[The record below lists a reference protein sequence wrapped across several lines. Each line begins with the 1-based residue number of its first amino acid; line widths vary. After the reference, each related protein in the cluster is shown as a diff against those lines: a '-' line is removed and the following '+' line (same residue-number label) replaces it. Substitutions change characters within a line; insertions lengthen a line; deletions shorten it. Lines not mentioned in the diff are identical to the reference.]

1 MQQINSIKTSFEK
14 WLEKHVGAQSG
25 TFKPGEDLSIFAYA
39 NEFMEYVSE
48 SLNGQNISMTL
59 SELLELDIEDGKF
72 VLPDETT
79 TGEETPLS
87 ATEEAPEQTHDIA
100 SLLNNLFADE
110 NFKKAVDTNQ
120 DGALSE
126 EEIKNFINTLGK
138 VDGNI
143 DDVSIQDIVTAM
155 QGVAEGKKIEEI
167 AATATPETTETPET
181 PQVESPSPSSGG
193 DYNPGSYDSS
203 DDQKPKEKT
212 LDTMSEAELNTELTT
227 AKSTLSDKQ
236 SELSSAIDG
245 STPELKELKDNI
257 ETTYKAYHDELE
269 KVDKEKADEVNTL
282 KEAIDAK
289 QSEINENDNQIAQ
302 QESTVSSCE
311 SAYNNAVSTRE
322 TLEASLNE
330 LKSADTSNMNAEQ
343 ISDLNEKI
351 SALESTQIPNA
362 KKAEQDAK
370 DAWDKA
376 KEDLEALK
384 TKKDELENGEGGL
397 KALQEEMNKL
407 ETEIIEQHPEI
418 KSLIENYHKAQ
429 TTYENAKTSA
439 ISKAQTG
446 VNEAQAYV
454 GKVENAITS
463 LKNKELQKE
472 YSARAYDA
480 AEGQRLV
487 DTARQ
492 MLMQYGSTRGLCASG
507 VSRTIKMAYGIS
519 MHGNGCDWDTN
530 MEQLAARGMFMEVTN
545 DYPSSNDLKN
555 LPAGAVVC
563 WEATSGSGGGGAQYG
578 HVTIAD
584 GHGGE
589 ISDHYEQY
597 IFRSV
602 GGRSDT
608 YRIFIPI

>member
-1 MQQINSIKTSFEK
+1 MHQINSIKTGFEK
-14 WLEKHVGAQSG
+14 WLEQHVGAQAG
-25 TFKPGEDLSIFAYA
+25 TFKSGEDVSIFAYA
-39 NEFMEYVSE
+39 SEFMEYVSD
-48 SLNGQNISMTL
+48 SLNGQNPSMTL

-79 TGEETPLS
+79 GEETPLS
-87 ATEEAPEQTHDIA
+87 ATEETPEQTQEVA
-100 SLLNNLFADE
+100 SLLNNLFSDE
-110 NFKKAVDTNQ
+110 NFKKAVDANQ
-120 DGALSE
+120 DGVLSE
-126 EEIKNFINTLGK
+126 EEITNFINALSG
-138 VDGNI
+138 VDGNA
-143 DDVSIQDIVTAM
+143 DDVSIQDIVGAM
-155 QGVAEGKKIEEI
+155 QGISEGKKIEEI
-167 AATATPETTETPET
+167 ATKAPETTETSET

-212 LDTMSEAELNTELTT
+212 LDTMSASELNTELTA

-245 STPELKELKDNI
+245 STPKLKELKNNI
-257 ETTYKAYHDELE
+257 ETTYKAYHEELE
-269 KVDKEKADEVNTL
+269 KVDKEKADELNTL

-289 QSEINENDNQIAQ
+289 QSETDETDKQIAQ

-322 TLEASLNE
+322 TLEASLND
-330 LKSADTSNMNAEQ
+330 LKSTDTSEMTEDQ
-343 ISDLNEKI
+343 KSDITSKI
-351 SALESTQIPNA
+351 ADLENTQIPNA
-362 KKAEQDAK
+362 KQAEQDAK
-370 DAWDKA
+370 DALDRA
-376 KEDLEALK
+376 KEDLETLK
-384 TKKDELENGEGGL
+384 NKKDELENGEDGL
-397 KALQEEMNKL
+397 KSLQEKMKVL
-407 ETEIIEQHPEI
+407 ETEISEKYPEI
-418 KSLIENYHKAQ
+418 TTLMNAYHDAQAAYETEKSNE
-429 TTYENAKTSA
+429 
-439 ISKAQTG
+439 ISKAKTG
-446 VNEAQAYV
+446 VSEAQAYV

-463 LKNKELQKE
+463 LKNKELQQE
-472 YSARAYDA
+472 YSAQTYDA

-530 MEQLAARGMFMEVTN
+530 MEELVRRGMFMEVTS
-545 DYPSSNDLKN
+545 DYPSSDNLKD

-563 WEATSGSGGGGAQYG
+563 WEATSGTGGGGAQYG

-584 GHGGE
+584 GKGGE

-602 GGRSDT
+602 GGRKDT